1 MNFNSCAS
9 HLADS
14 ASRALGAA
22 ISKLRQFRNAG
33 FKTFDKLYKAMVV
46 PVMDYGSEV
55 WGFKEF
61 EQCDRIQNRAACF
74 YLDVHSRAPRAALQ
88 GDIGWILPKYRRY
101 VNMLR
106 LRNRFL
112 TLDNTRMT
120 KHVFDLEYGLQCSD
134 CWSDNVRSILNLIGL
149 NNHYNN
155 RLLVDLNVATTLLIN
170 KMEDEWRVNVSLE
183 PKLRSYIIFKN
194 SFGEEYLTCLRSRAK
209 RSLLSQLRL
218 GILPLEIEVGRFRD
232 IDLKNTLCK
241 MCNINIENAYLF
253 LCECS
258 CYQDYRKMLLNHHG
272 ISAATPI
279 LDMFYL
285 FMSSNVT
292 FERGEKTPCTM
303 YT

>member
-1 MNFNSCAS
+1 
-9 HLADS
+9 
-14 ASRALGAA
+14 
-22 ISKLRQFRNAG
+22 
-33 FKTFDKLYKAMVV
+33 MVV

-55 WGFKEF
+55 WGFKVF
-61 EQCDRIQNRAACF
+61 EQCNRIQNRATCF
-74 YLDVHSRAPRAALQ
+74 YLDVHNRAPIAALQ
-88 GDIGWILPKYRRY
+88 GDIDWILPKYRRY

-194 SFGEEYLTCLRSRAK
+194 SFVEEYLTCLRSRAK

-218 GILPLEIEVGRFRD
+218 GILPLEIEVGRFRG
-232 IDLKNTLCK
+232 IDLKNRLCK
-241 MCNINIENAYLF
+241 MCNINIENECLF

-292 FERGEKTPCTM
+292 FGRGEKTPCTM
-303 YT
+303 YTGLSHFTNVT